1 MKTARILAAFAAA
14 LVLVGGAAYA
24 LGVAVGPVDVEQPG
38 PEAPHGDS
46 GGHGT
51 AGDHAVASA
60 PVGLSAWSGGYA
72 LVPTTT
78 TLPAGAAQP
87 FSFRV
92 TGPGGRTV
100 TDFEVAHEKELHLIV
115 VRRDT
120 AGYQHV
126 HPVRAADG
134 IWSVPL
140 ELTQPGSY
148 RVFADFV
155 PRGGSPLTLGVDV
168 MVPGEFQPIA
178 PKESWLAKVDG
189 YEVRIGGDLIA
200 GHASKLTAT
209 VTKDGR
215 PVADLQ
221 PYLGAYGHMVA
232 LRGGDL
238 AYLHVHAET
247 GAPGPEVA
255 FVAEVPSEGT
265 YRVFLDFKHGEV
277 VRTAEFTLT
286 TSPEH
291 GADGHTHG

>member
-1 MKTARILAAFAAA
+1 MKTARALAAYAAA
-14 LVLVGGAAYA
+14 LVLVGGAAYG
-24 LGVAVGPVDVEQPG
+24 LGAAVGPMDVEQP
-38 PEAPHGDS
+38 APHGDS

-51 AGDHAVASA
+51 AGEPAVASA

-72 LVPTTT
+72 LVPSATALT
-78 TLPAGAAQP
+78 AGAAQP
-87 FSFRV
+87 FTFRV
-92 TGPGGRTV
+92 TGPGGKTV

-120 AGYQHV
+120 ACYQHV
-126 HPVRAADG
+126 HPERAADG
-134 IWSVPL
+134 TWSVPL
-140 ELTQPGSY
+140 ALRRPGSY

-155 PRGGSPLTLGVDV
+155 PRGGPALTLGVDV
-168 MVPGEFQPIA
+168 MVPGDFQPVTQ
-178 PKESWLAKVDG
+178 PESWLAKVDG
-189 YEVRIGGDLIA
+189 YEVRVGRELIA

-221 PYLGAYGHMVA
+221 PYLGAYGHLVA

-238 AYLHVHAET
+238 AYLHVHAEA
-247 GAPGPEVA
+247 GSPGPDVP
-255 FVAEVPSEGT
+255 FVAEVPSDGT
-265 YRVFLDFKHGEV
+265 YRVFLDFKHGGV